1 MSSPHPGQTPA
12 PTGDMKI
19 LRNLR
24 ESRPELSILPYN
36 GMVFGSRA
44 TEYGA
49 DKYARGNYFGAPPAN
64 VDPVDRFAEYLSAAM
79 RHLGKIAQAI
89 NVAKGTGGDARA
101 ACADLDTEASGGF
114 PPSMLPHI
122 AHAIA
127 GLMIAVECG
136 INDGLLPADPGQP
149 WKRHEMYGA
158 VLDRRAAGLKGNKLE
173 GLTDVAIRAQQG
185 LPQKDDPDAER
196 RRVEELAKK
205 RAMRRTG
212 ETDEQLEA
220 RLADVKK
227 FDKEIDDGF
236 KAGNPDWPSG
246 VKM

>member
-1 MSSPHPGQTPA
+1 MSDKTA
-12 PTGDMKI
+12 PVGDMKI

-24 ESRPELSILPYN
+24 ESRPELSILQYN
-36 GMVFGSRA
+36 GMVYGSRA

-64 VDPVDRFAEYLSAAM
+64 VDPVNRFAEYISAAM

-89 NVAKGTGGDARA
+89 NVAKGTGGDQAA
-101 ACADLDTEASGGF
+101 ACAVVDDEASGGF

-122 AHAIA
+122 SHAIA

-149 WKRHEMYGA
+149 WKRHPMYA
-158 VLDRRAAGLKGNKLE
+158 DVLERRANGAKGNKLE
-173 GLTDVAIRAQQG
+173 GLRDDQIRAQQG

-196 RRVEELAKK
+196 RRVEELARTRAIAKK
-205 RAMRRTG
+205 VH
-212 ETDEQLEA
+212 ETDLQ
-220 RLADVKK
+220 RLDREL
-227 FDKEIDDGF
+227 DEGF
-236 KAGNPDWPSG
+236 KSGNPDWPSG
-246 VKM
+246 VRY

>member
-1 MSSPHPGQTPA
+1 MSDKDQTSGA
-12 PTGDMKI
+12 PVGDMKI

-24 ESRPELSILPYN
+24 ESRPELSILQYN
-36 GMVFGSRA
+36 GMVYSSRA

-64 VDPVDRFAEYLSAAM
+64 VDPVNRFAEYLSAAM

-89 NVAKGTGGDARA
+89 NIAKGTGGDARA

-149 WKRHEMYGA
+149 WKRHPMYA
-158 VLDRRAAGLKGNKLE
+158 EVLERRAAGSKGNKLE
-173 GLTDVAIRAQQG
+173 GLRDDQIRAQQG

-196 RRVEELAKK
+196 RRVEELTTK
-205 RAMRRTG
+205 REER
-212 ETDEQLEA
+212 EVEA
-220 RLADVKK
+220 
-227 FDKEIDDGF
+227 FDKEINDGF
-236 KAGNPDWPSG
+236 KSGNPEWPSG
-246 VKM
+246 VRM

>member
-1 MSSPHPGQTPA
+1 MSDKGQTGGKPQ
-12 PTGDMKI
+12 GDMKI

-36 GMVFGSRA
+36 GMVYGSRG

-127 GLMIAVECG
+127 GLNIAVECG

-149 WKRHEMYGA
+149 WKRHPMYA
-158 VLDRRAAGLKGNKLE
+158 DVLERRAAGKGNKLE
-173 GLTDVAIRAQQG
+173 GLRDDQIRAQQG
-185 LPQKDDPDAER
+185 LPQKDNPDAER
-196 RRVEELAKK
+196 ARVEALSA
-205 RAMRRTG
+205 
-212 ETDEQLEA
+212 A
-220 RLADVKK
+220 RVSEVEK
-227 FDKEIDDGF
+227 FDKEIEDGF
-236 KAGNPDWPSG
+236 KSANPDFPSG
-246 VKM
+246 VRM